1 MFIIKNSNT
10 LKVLKIIT
18 LVTILYD
25 ETELFSL
32 FGFH

>member
-18 LVTILYD
+18 IVIILYD
-25 ETELFSL
+25 EIELFWL